1 MSKKKDNK
9 DDVYDELYDK
19 AVACVVDKNRAS
31 TSMIQRE
38 FSIGYNRAAKII
50 EQMERDGVIGESRG
64 AKPRKILQN
73 RLD

>member
-1 MSKKKDNK
+1 
-9 DDVYDELYDK
+9 
-19 AVACVVDKNRAS
+19 
-31 TSMIQRE
+31 MIQRE